1 VVPPPVAFVTVSD
14 GDEIVGAGFGY
25 VGEGLLGAFEIAVRP
40 DHRRRGH
47 ARRLMEALHAFG
59 VEQGAEYA
67 FLQVAEDNVPAV
79 NLYRGLGYEPLYRYW
94 YRRADARPD
103 GT

>member
-1 VVPPPVAFVTVSD
+1 
-14 GDEIVGAGFGY
+14 
-25 VGEGLLGAFEIAVRP
+25 
-40 DHRRRGH
+40 
-47 ARRLMEALHAFG
+47 MEALHAFG